1 MQHQVSLYLQ
11 GILISQ
17 ASSSS
22 FAKAADIAAET
33 TLRDLIDIQAMFS
46 VKELVNMYIGKSSPN
61 SLLSLYLAKKSKQ
74 VPNLIELDSENYP
87 PAGVTNL
94 KFGVSSASDFL
105 SNYSDLS
112 YDK

>member
-22 FAKAADIAAET
+22 FAKAADIAAVA

-46 VKELVNMYIGKSSPN
+46 VKELVNMYIGKSSPS
-61 SLLSLYLAKKSKQ
+61 SLINLYLAKKSKHEKNNPPTI
-74 VPNLIELDSENYP
+74 VPNS
-87 PAGVTNL
+87 
-94 KFGVSSASDFL
+94 KCGVSSASDFL